1 MLFSYFYASLQW
13 LLSIGEFMYFITVT
27 MVVYISVRWCFAFT
41 LCSTAMHNGF
51 NTELVQLSIEPCDLY
66 LVLDCIKL
74 QTVY

>member
-51 NTELVQLSIEPCDLY
+51 IQN
-66 LVLDCIKL
+66 
-74 QTVY
+74 